1 MHVAEY
7 FSTLL
12 LTSDQ
17 WCPENAFSMTPLYF
31 LCFNDRFGM
40 HEDLC
45 FSSEQ
50 VAGDCLYFDVL
61 FFLDF
66 HGNQSVKE
74 SQKPKKAAGL
84 A

>member
-1 MHVAEY
+1 
-7 FSTLL
+7 
-12 LTSDQ
+12 
-17 WCPENAFSMTPLYF
+17 
-31 LCFNDRFGM
+31 M

-50 VAGDCLYFDVL
+50 VACDCQYFDVL

-66 HGNQSVKE
+66 HGKQSVKE

-84 A
+84 ALKLNMKFQSSKTNN